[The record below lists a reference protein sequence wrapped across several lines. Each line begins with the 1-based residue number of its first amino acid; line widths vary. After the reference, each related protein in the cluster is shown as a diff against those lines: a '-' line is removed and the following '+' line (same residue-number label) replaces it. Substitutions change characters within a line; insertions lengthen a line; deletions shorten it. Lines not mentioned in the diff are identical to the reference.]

1 MARFLTVSLECK
13 NDTVRSAFAE
23 ILTARRGIILNQTK
37 GQGSA
42 DMVVIEL
49 DESSPQRT
57 FAAIRS
63 TLSAAAQTEI
73 VLTASRTDPQVI
85 LEAFRIGVR
94 EFIPQPINR
103 QEVETAL
110 TRFEERAKG
119 KVSTNEKKAGIVV
132 SIIGAKGG
140 VGTSTVA
147 TNLAMSL
154 KQVAPHKSV
163 ALVDLNRH
171 DSDLPLFLD
180 LPAPRGLRD
189 LSDDIS
195 RLDEA
200 ILRSV
205 LVEHESGIDLLQ
217 SGYDGIEGIEP
228 VPGCVL
234 RTLDLMRSIY
244 DYVFVDCGHILE
256 NATREAL
263 DYSSS
268 LMVVMTLN
276 LPTIRRSKQLL
287 ELLHAAHYGSDK
299 VSLVVNRYSRH
310 DEELLRHTEESLQHK
325 MVGLIPNDYATVNQ
339 AINSGKSLKA
349 LAPKA
354 AVTQW
359 YLVHAAALAKRL
371 DENSHLSQ
379 IEPEKKGSFLARYL
393 PSLGFD
399 VKPKSHI
406 C

>member
-94 EFIPQPINR
+94 EFIPQPISR

-110 TRFEERAKG
+110 ARFEERAKG

-205 LVEHESGIDLLQ
+205 LVEHESGIDLLH

-359 YLVHAAALAKRL
+359 YLVHAASLAKRH

>member
-110 TRFEERAKG
+110 ARFEERAKA

-154 KQVAPHKSV
+154 KQVAPQKSV

-205 LVEHESGIDLLQ
+205 LVEHESGIDLLH

-287 ELLHAAHYGSDK
+287 ELLQAAHYGSDK
-299 VSLVVNRYSRH
+299 VSLVANRYSRH

-359 YLVHAAALAKRL
+359 YLVHAAALAKRH